1 MPDVALWLH
10 SMVAFKGENNVV
22 FKTGWKIMFSAFV
35 GMMALFF

>member
-1 MPDVALWLH
+1 MRVDAGCCIPWLH
-10 SMVAFKGENNVV
+10 SQGENNVV